1 MLNLLNSRVDEK
13 QALVAPAVTKITAEG
28 CIKLYGL
35 LYVKDPTLKKKKK
48 ITSLIHLSKVLSAIR
63 TLIGLRAENVST
75 RVVYS

>member
-35 LYVKDPTLKKKKK
+35 FYVKDPTLKKKK

-63 TLIGLRAENVST
+63 TLIGLRTENVST
-75 RVVYS
+75 EVVYS

>member
-1 MLNLLNSRVDEK
+1 MYKVVWFVLCERSYPE
-13 QALVAPAVTKITAEG
+13 E
-28 CIKLYGL
+28 
-35 LYVKDPTLKKKKK
+35 KKK

>member
-35 LYVKDPTLKKKKK
+35 FYVKDPTLKKKK

-63 TLIGLRAENVST
+63 TLTGLRTENVST
-75 RVVYS
+75 EVVYS

>member
-1 MLNLLNSRVDEK
+1 MLNSRVDEK

-35 LYVKDPTLKKKKK
+35 FYVKDPTLKKKK

-63 TLIGLRAENVST
+63 TLIGLRTENVST
-75 RVVYS
+75 EVVYS

>member
-1 MLNLLNSRVDEK
+1 MLNLLDSRVDEK

-35 LYVKDPTLKKKKK
+35 FYVKDPTLKKKK

-63 TLIGLRAENVST
+63 TLTGLRTENVST
-75 RVVYS
+75 EVVYS